1 MSESEEDEYCGDDYE
16 GFEGWKDR
24 YVNGGKRLWG
34 TGNCFDFCSRGIC
47 FGCDYN
53 HPQLTLRVTAAG
65 VEARPKRLAPWCQA
79 LEALKFKYQGD
90 DKFLHATISPEDA
103 VNGLLSMGVKRPH
116 FDLVGEGLKS
126 IKLAFQGQE
135 ILEEMRGELLENP
148 DAEVLVHPSGLVV
161 YREGVDQAT
170 IDAARAAMA
179 PVPAPAPASSAGYES
194 DGSKNSGI
202 LASDY
207 EGPGANRRGNVGAD
221 SKDAFDDEAAL
232 ALVAAAE
239 EAEAAKTKEAD
250 DVIDWDAVGA
260 AADAAQAEHDAKRAR
275 VL

>member
-34 TGNCFDFCSRGIC
+34 TGNCFDFCSRGFC

-65 VEARPKRLAPWCQA
+65 VEARPKRLAPWCAA

-161 YREGVDQAT
+161 CREGVDQAT
-170 IDAARAAMA
+170 IDAALAAVA
-179 PVPAPAPASSAGYES
+179 PAPAPASVE
-194 DGSKNSGI
+194 D
-202 LASDY
+202 
-207 EGPGANRRGNVGAD
+207 
-221 SKDAFDDEAAL
+221 FDDEAAL

-260 AADAAQAEHDAKRAR
+260 AADAARAEHDAKRAR